1 MIADR
6 PVATDIRFVPTFID
20 LVTSRSPRMLPL
32 VKSQAMR
39 QVAPPVQP
47 ACLHPE
53 RIALAEAAGSIRCRV
68 EGARTSRCIGSRLRW
83 PPRRAA
89 VDGGVRADID
99 LLEGRSEPSASTTAS
114 GRLTSLGDAFG
125 DDEAS
130 VLVMVDLQSGYGF
143 WRFTDRHRELLMERF
158 PKVRVAVLG
167 RRRGRVT

>member
-1 MIADR
+1 MQGRGRSNEQVHRFPTAM
-6 PVATDIRFVPTFID
+6 AT
-20 LVTSRSPRMLPL
+20 TSS
-32 VKSQAMR
+32 
-39 QVAPPVQP
+39 
-47 ACLHPE
+47 C
-53 RIALAEAAGSIRCRV
+53 
-68 EGARTSRCIGSRLRW
+68 
-83 PPRRAA
+83 